1 MKATLR
7 TITEGMTGSTELAEI
22 LNENF
27 ETLNEHQHHREDLI
41 RSSLSDMQKSI
52 DRKFQ
57 AIDKRF
63 DSLESDIK
71 KILNHLS
78 GKKLLTEE

>member
-1 MKATLR
+1 MKAALKM
-7 TITEGMTGSTELAEI
+7 ITEEMTGSTELAEI

-63 DSLESDIK
+63 DSLESDVT
-71 KILNHLS
+71 KIIDHLS
-78 GKKLLTEE
+78 GKKLLTEK